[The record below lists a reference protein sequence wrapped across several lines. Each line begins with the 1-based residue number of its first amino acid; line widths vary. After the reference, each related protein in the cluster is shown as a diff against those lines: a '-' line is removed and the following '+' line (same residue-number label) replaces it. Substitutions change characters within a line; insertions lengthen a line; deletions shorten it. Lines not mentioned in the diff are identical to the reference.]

1 MLRPRASLN
10 RSRRLLARVRP
21 SSTLAA
27 PSATQL
33 WQGLP
38 HGPATTSW
46 DEWCA
51 TPVGTL
57 LDPDFIS
64 ELPNIISK
72 TSTAHVAAQTM
83 VNMRKSYLL
92 VVDSNENTTYMPLH
106 KRPLLGIAT
115 ERALLSHALD
125 DLSAPVS
132 EFVAPM
138 SGRCRDDTS
147 PMPEALCAS
156 PSDTVGHCLALM
168 HDKIYRHLPVLADD
182 GAPLGILK
190 LRDLLRPL
198 KPAEA
203 SAPGLGGGAAAPAD
217 KLWWDAMVRRA
228 AAEGSVQPRS
238 VEAGVAKV
246 QMEAMLAAIEHEAQY
261 PHAAMPL
268 LHDPPVGDILAAKR
282 SRLGVCDE
290 AAQKM

>member
-1 MLRPRASLN
+1 M
-10 RSRRLLARVRP
+10 
-21 SSTLAA
+21 
-27 PSATQL
+27 
-33 WQGLP
+33 
-38 HGPATTSW
+38 
-46 DEWCA
+46 E
-51 TPVGTL
+51 
-57 LDPDFIS
+57 
-64 ELPNIISK
+64 
-72 TSTAHVAAQTM
+72 
-83 VNMRKSYLL
+83 
-92 VVDSNENTTYMPLH
+92 
-106 KRPLLGIAT
+106 
-115 ERALLSHALD
+115 
-125 DLSAPVS
+125 
-132 EFVAPM
+132 
-138 SGRCRDDTS
+138 
-147 PMPEALCAS
+147 
-156 PSDTVGHCLALM
+156 
-168 HDKIYRHLPVLADD
+168 DD

-203 SAPGLGGGAAAPAD
+203 SAPGLGGGDAAPAAARAD